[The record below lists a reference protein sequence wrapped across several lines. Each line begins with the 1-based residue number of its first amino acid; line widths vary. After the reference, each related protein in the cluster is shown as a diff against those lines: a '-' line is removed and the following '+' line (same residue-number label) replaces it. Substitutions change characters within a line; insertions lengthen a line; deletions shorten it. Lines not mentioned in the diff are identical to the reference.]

1 MGPFTRMLMAH
12 PALTRRRKQ
21 TARLV
26 GRVRGQLKVHAA
38 LRSRHLTVFTAG
50 SLGREEAGKRSDL
63 DLFVL
68 GEPVRR
74 GRRSRAL
81 GRLDEYEI
89 FAALIEGNRRLGFP
103 RFSGD
108 GRYLKV
114 YSIEDMKRATGSPR
128 DDSEN
133 LFTARMLLLL
143 ESKPLINDRL
153 YHRAITQTTRN
164 YFRDDSGK
172 RDYRPL
178 FLLNDILR
186 YWRTLCLN
194 YEELRHDR
202 TRSWFRKN
210 INLKFARRL
219 TIFSTVL
226 AFLSGRI
233 ATAGHFIELC
243 ELTPLERLAQALD
256 DLGDTKL
263 TAAFV
268 QLLDDYE
275 MFLGAKERGIE
286 GLATPPAIKRRLKTA
301 ANRLGRFLYDCV
313 MSPSADGRLRPFVV
327 I

>member
-1 MGPFTRMLMAH
+1 VGPFTRMLRSH
-12 PALTRRRKQ
+12 SALAKRKRN
-21 TARLV
+21 TANLV
-26 GRVRGQLKVHAA
+26 RRVRKA
-38 LRSRHLTVFTAG
+38 LRKHSVLRSDNVTVFTAG
-50 SLGREEAGKRSDL
+50 SLGREEAGQRSDL

-68 GEPVRR
+68 G
-74 GRRSRAL
+74 RRSAASSKNRL

-89 FAALIEGNRRLGFP
+89 FASLIEANRRLGFP

-114 YSIEDMKRATGSPR
+114 YAIDDMKMATGAPT

-153 YHRAITQTTRN
+153 YNRAIAQIIRN
-164 YFRDDSGK
+164 YFRDHSGK
-172 RDYRPL
+172 KDYRPL

-202 TRSWFRKN
+202 GRPWFRKN

-219 TIFSTVL
+219 TIFSTVM
-226 AFLSGRI
+226 AFLSGRVS
-233 ATAGHFIELC
+233 TASDVVHLC
-243 ELTPLERLAQALD
+243 KLTPLERLAMALD
-256 DLGDTKL
+256 DLNDEHLFEG
-263 TAAFV
+263 FS
-268 QLLDDYE
+268 QLLNDYE
-275 MFLGAKERGIE
+275 LFLRTKERGLG
-286 GLATPPAIKRRLKTA
+286 GLSTPQSIKRRLKTA
-301 ANRLGRFLYDCV
+301 ANRFGRFLYAAV
-313 MSPSADGRLRPFVV
+313 MSHQADGRLRPYVV